1 VQLGD
6 WDLVGA
12 DSLTDLAVVTILEP
26 LGREGFLPAAKTLG
40 IGSCQFGPRKEP
52 GGLEDRAKGGA
63 DGAFDAVIDIGFH
76 FIVSPQRAQRTQ
88 RLNHV

>member
-1 VQLGD
+1 VQLRD
-6 WDLVGA
+6 RNLVGA
-12 DSLTDLAVVTILEP
+12 DSLTDLAVVTKLEP

-52 GGLEDRAKGGA
+52 RGLKDRAKGGA

-76 FIVSPQRAQRTQ
+76 LLFHHREHRG
-88 RLNHV
+88 